1 LRLKQLQEL
10 VITVGAPG
18 SGLGS
23 HSFDSGGIFFIG
35 KICVPIG
42 NYFMRSQAINEG
54 GRPTAQ
60 DFLPR
65 ITPVQYCEIL
75 GQTVRLMWDHQPW
88 KSRHDFA
95 AK

>member
-23 HSFDSGGIFFIG
+23 QSFDSGGIFFIG
-35 KICVPIG
+35 KIWVPVG

-54 GRPTAQ
+54 V
-60 DFLPR
+60 
-65 ITPVQYCEIL
+65 VQ
-75 GQTVRLMWDHQPW
+75 QP
-88 KSRHDFA
+88 KISCRA
-95 AK
+95 